1 MRKIVIANQKGG
13 VAKTTTAV
21 NLSAGLAL
29 KGRQTLLIDMDPQ
42 ANATFAVLGPHH
54 SETSVYDLLIKDRPF
69 IEVVQRTPQPLL
81 DILPSDINL
90 AGAEVELI
98 SRVGGQTL
106 LGTRLLEAADEIHYD
121 YIIIDAPPSLGFLT
135 INALAAADEVFIPVS
150 TSIFA
155 LNGITML
162 ENTINQVRRSLNRPT
177 LKVTGVLCTM
187 FENTNVGRDVVA
199 ATQEHFKEVMFQT
212 VIPKNIKLEEAH
224 SRVESI
230 FTYANDSKG
239 AEAYRELVEEVVS
252 REFKNNA
259 I

>member
-29 KGRQTLLIDMDPQ
+29 KGRRTLLVDMDPQ
-42 ANATFAVLGPHH
+42 ANATFALTGPHRP
-54 SETSVYDLLIKDRPF
+54 ETTVYDLLIKDVPF
-69 IEVVQRTPQPLL
+69 SEVVQRTRQALL

-106 LGTRLLEAADEIHYD
+106 LGTRLVEAADELHYD

-150 TSIFA
+150 ASVFA
-155 LNGITML
+155 LNGIKML
-162 ENTINQVRRSLNRPT
+162 ENTITQVRRSLNRPT
-177 LKVTGVLCTM
+177 LKVTGVVCTM
-187 FENTNVGRDVVA
+187 VENTNVSRDVVV
-199 ATQEHFKEVMFQT
+199 ATQEHFGALVFQT
-212 VIPKNIKLEEAH
+212 IIPKNVKIEEAH

-230 FTYANDSKG
+230 FTYAGDSTG
-239 AEAYRELVEEVVS
+239 ATAYRELVEEVLS
-252 REFKNNA
+252 RES
-259 I
+259 

>member
-29 KGRQTLLIDMDPQ
+29 KGRRTLLIDMDPQ
-42 ANATFAVLGPHH
+42 ANATFALLGAHH
-54 SETSVYDLLIKDRPF
+54 PAATVYDLLIKDMPF
-69 IEVVQRTPQPLL
+69 TQIVHRTAQPLL

-106 LGTRLLEAADEIHYD
+106 LSTRLLEATDVTLYD

-135 INALAAADEVFIPVS
+135 INSLAAADEVFIPVS

-155 LNGITML
+155 LNGIAML
-162 ENTINQVRRSLNRPT
+162 ENTINQVRRSLNRPS
-177 LKVTGVLCTM
+177 LKITGVLCTM

-199 ATQEHFKEVMFQT
+199 ATQEHFGAVMFQT
-212 VIPKNIKLEEAH
+212 IVPKNVKLEEAH

-230 FTYANDSKG
+230 FTYANESKG
-239 AEAYRELVEEVVS
+239 AEAYRELVEEVIH
-252 REFKNNA
+252 RESNHT